1 MAVSASR
8 SGEMLLGDS
17 LSKFPHQ
24 GESEWRW
31 LFSLFGWDNR
41 ECGCLVW
48 VPVPYPAFV
57 YLARKLDR
65 LFCFFLFLSALLLL
79 SYIDTDFYLFFL
91 STTLKLKC
99 SPLRRFAKMEA
110 RTACSRRVIC
120 IIVVIISSNDPTN
133 RVDLPNQ

>member
-17 LSKFPHQ
+17 LSKLPHR

-41 ECGCLVW
+41 KCGCLVW

-57 YLARKLDR
+57 YLARKPDT
-65 LFCFFLFLSALLLL
+65 LFTLFFVLSILLLL
-79 SYIDTDFYLFFL
+79 SYSDTDFFFL
-91 STTLKLKC
+91 SITLKLKC

-120 IIVVIISSNDPTN
+120 IIVVINISSNDPTN